1 MWTIAGNR
9 YWGRGEKRHSYRN
22 CDYDA
27 SGWGLKKQYNTDVE
41 YESKTETYWESF
53 ARASL
58 CNSNH
63 IFATEGKRPALSL
76 DRGGFR
82 PVLFVDH
89 IHHISWGRG
98 AIKNV
103 KKNRS
108 FFLLFNYNYYFKIT
122 LDLISYLQGKAAS
135 WNLVMGFGH
144 SLPLTVMVL
153 ALLYCSTSCCENW
166 NMWTS

>member
-1 MWTIAGNR
+1 MTLCVAISCTALSMTTWNVLLKKKKKNVLWLLTIGPSPRSRKGWWLMWTIAGNR
-9 YWGRGEKRHSYRN
+9 YWGEERKKTFMSKRWLW
-22 CDYDA
+22 CEWV
-27 SGWGLKKQYNTDVE
+27 GIKK
-41 YESKTETYWESF
+41 KTIQHRCWIWEIETYWESF

-82 PVLFVDH
+82 PVHFVDH

-103 KKNRS
+103 
-108 FFLLFNYNYYFKIT
+108 F
-122 LDLISYLQGKAAS
+122 
-135 WNLVMGFGH
+135 
-144 SLPLTVMVL
+144 
-153 ALLYCSTSCCENW
+153 
-166 NMWTS
+166 